1 MTVQSSS
8 DSYKVTLFRRET
20 KISVQKV
27 LGLIILVS
35 VFLRLFSAIYQ
46 GNEISTLP
54 GIYDQV
60 SYDGLARR
68 VLQGYGFSFAENHW
82 PATRGGEPTAHWS
95 YLYTVYLVVVYKI
108 FGVYP
113 VIARLIQAI
122 LTGILQTWFTW
133 RIGRRLFGQKVGLIA
148 ASLSAVYIYFFYYA
162 GGLIT
167 EPFYIVGI
175 LWIFDSSFRI
185 VGWRKEK
192 GKVPRW
198 WNWLELGVAVSVTV
212 LLRQLFLLLVP
223 IIFLWIWWNYDER
236 PLQEPEGQAGH
247 VYSLNI
253 SALKGLFLA
262 GMILVLMI
270 LPWTIRNY
278 KAFGTFV
285 VLNTNAG
292 FAFYWGNHPIHGTHF
307 MPLLPGGE
315 ESYRSIIP
323 PELLVLNEGQLDKA
337 LLVEGLRIVANDPI
351 RYILLSLSRIEEYIR
366 FWPSRDS
373 GLLSN
378 ISRVGSFGILL
389 PFMIWGLY
397 ISTGSFRKPSY
408 PGQRSQLFIIYMFF
422 MIYTLIHLL
431 SWTLIRYRLPLDGFL
446 VIFAALGI
454 DNIARKIPFFRAS
467 SPIHQYGMKD
477 N

>member
-1 MTVQSSS
+1 V
-8 DSYKVTLFRRET
+8 KA
-20 KISVQKV
+20 V

-46 GNEISTLP
+46 GNDISTLP

-68 VLQGYGFSFAENHW
+68 VLQGNGFSFAENHW

-95 YLYTVYLVVVYKI
+95 YLYTIYLVVVYKI

-113 VIARLIQAI
+113 LIARLIQAI

-133 RIGRRLFGQKVGLIA
+133 RIGRRLFGARVGLIA

-175 LWIFDSSFRI
+175 LWTFDSAFRI

-198 WNWLELGVAVSVTV
+198 WNWLELGIAVAVTV

-223 IIFLWIWWNYDER
+223 FIFLWIWWNYDDN
-236 PLQEPEGQAGH
+236 PLPEPGGQGRR

-262 GMILVLMI
+262 GVIVVLMI

-315 ESYRSIIP
+315 EAYRSIIP

-337 LLVEGLRIVANDPI
+337 LLREGLRIVADDPV

-366 FWPSRDS
+366 FWPSKDS

-389 PFMIWGLY
+389 PFMVWGLY
-397 ISTGSFRKPSY
+397 VSTRSFRKPSH
-408 PGQRSQLFIIYMFF
+408 PDQRSQLFIIYMFF
-422 MIYTLIHLL
+422 VIYTLIHLL

-454 DNIARKIPFFRAS
+454 DNIARKLPIFRV
-467 SPIHQYGMKD
+467 SPAIHQTGMED